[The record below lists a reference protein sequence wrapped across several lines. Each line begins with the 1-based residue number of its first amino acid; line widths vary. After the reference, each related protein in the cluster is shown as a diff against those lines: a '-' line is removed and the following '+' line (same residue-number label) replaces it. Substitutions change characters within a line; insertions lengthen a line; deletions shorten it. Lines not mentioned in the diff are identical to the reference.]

1 MGDAKSQKK
10 YDGGRA
16 AKVQTILGL
25 IYDCTDP
32 TNPTTGL
39 PEAKQRDL
47 FAKVKALAEM
57 NTINDGRQ
65 DLESVTHKLSAAAM
79 ALERDRV
86 YLCGFY
92 AALRGKEVKG
102 KVKFT
107 R

>member
-1 MGDAKSQKK
+1 MSETSGQRGHRAEKVQTAEDLRTTYVRKFLESGGLKVVGDAKSQKK

-47 FAKVKALAEM
+47 
-57 NTINDGRQ
+57 
-65 DLESVTHKLSAAAM
+65 
-79 ALERDRV
+79 
-86 YLCGFY
+86 
-92 AALRGKEVKG
+92 
-102 KVKFT
+102 
-107 R
+107 